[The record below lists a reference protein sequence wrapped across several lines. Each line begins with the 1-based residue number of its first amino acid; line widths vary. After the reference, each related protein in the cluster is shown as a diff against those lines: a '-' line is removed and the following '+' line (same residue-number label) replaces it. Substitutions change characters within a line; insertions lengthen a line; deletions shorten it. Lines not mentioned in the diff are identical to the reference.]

1 MRKKTIW
8 ILTIV
13 LSITLIGLIL
23 LQYFWIKNA
32 INIKEQQFDQL
43 VSNSLSNIIDE
54 VEKKEMIYQ
63 ISNET
68 GPYYSNTST
77 DTQSTNYKLNK
88 LKQSRYGLK
97 TIDEKKEIY
106 TISNPDS
113 ISLKS
118 NMNLFSSS
126 SNKFSSKNVFKL
138 SSDKKNKL
146 LNNFNLDSRFAANF
160 IDKTILV
167 ENVVNKLIQVDVDIK
182 ERIDKN
188 TLSEIIKEE
197 FKKNNI
203 NIDFEFCV
211 IGKDNNIVFTSDN
224 YSEDNRHKIYCERLF
239 PNDFFAKNNFLNI
252 YFPSKMEY
260 IWVSTGFISVTSII
274 LTLVIILGFVLSIH
288 IMFKQ
293 KRLAIIKNDF
303 VNNMTHELKTPIST
317 ISLAAQM
324 MKDKSIPDEKKNI
337 DNISEIIFEE
347 SKRLSFQVEK
357 VLKTALFEQGKI
369 KLNKQELDVHK
380 IINNVINNF
389 QIQIENKNGY
399 LVKELN
405 AKASKIYVDEVH
417 FTNII
422 FNLFDNAVKYCKEFP
437 EIKISTESN
446 KKGIFIS
453 IADKGI
459 GIKKSDQKKIFEQFY
474 RVYTGNLHNV
484 KGFGLG
490 LNYVKKIVDEHNGE
504 ISLNSTYN
512 KGTTFKIFIPSNNSY
527 NGKEN

>member
-43 VSNSLSNIIDE
+43 VTSSLINIIDE
-54 VEKKEMIYQ
+54 VESKEMIYQ

-68 GPYYSNTST
+68 GPYLSSSSHE
-77 DTQSTNYKLNK
+77 QSTNYKLNK
-88 LKQSRYGLK
+88 LKQSRFGLK
-97 TIDEKKEIY
+97 TVDEKKEIF

-118 NMNLFSSS
+118 NINLFSGNSEKLTS
-126 SNKFSSKNVFKL
+126 RNVIKL
-138 SSDKKNKL
+138 SNDKKEKL
-146 LNNFNLDSRFAANF
+146 LSNFNLDSRFAANF
-160 IDKTILV
+160 ADRTVLV

-182 ERIDKN
+182 DRINKA

-197 FKKNNI
+197 LKRNNI
-203 NIDFEFCV
+203 NIDFEFSV
-211 IGKDNNIVFTSDN
+211 TGKDNKIIFVSDK
-224 YSEDNRHKIYCERLF
+224 YSEDKQCRLYSDRLF
-239 PNDFFAKNNFLNI
+239 PNDFFAKNNYLNI
-252 YFPSKMEY
+252 YFPDKVEY
-260 IWVSTGFISVTSII
+260 ILTSTGFVSSISIL
-274 LTLVIILGFVLSIH
+274 LTLVIIFGFVFSVH

-293 KRLAIIKNDF
+293 KRLEIVKNDF

-324 MKDKSIPDEKKNI
+324 MKDKSIPNEMKNI
-337 DNISEIIFEE
+337 DHISKIIFDE

-369 KLNKQELDVHK
+369 NLNKQELDVHK

-389 QIQIENKNGY
+389 QIQVENKNGY
-399 LVKELN
+399 IISELN
-405 AKASKIYVDEVH
+405 ATDSKINVDEVH

-422 FNLFDNAVKYCKEFP
+422 FNLLDNAVKYCKEIP

-446 KKGIFIS
+446 KKGIFIIIS
-453 IADKGI
+453 DKGI
-459 GIKKSDQKKIFEQFY
+459 GIKKSDQKKIFDQFY
-474 RVYTGNLHNV
+474 RVYTGNLHDV

-490 LNYVKKIVDEHNGE
+490 LNYVKKIIDEHNGE

-512 KGTTFKIFIPSNNSY
+512 KGTTFKIFIPTNNCY
-527 NGKEN
+527 YGKEN